1 MRHNNREFDKS
12 SYDSNDQRAKDA
24 IVGYLNKNGYKD
36 VVPREDYFFDV
47 AARKDKNYFFEV
59 EIKNQWGD
67 SWPPFW
73 KEVRIPDRKKRL
85 IKKWK
90 EEYKDHDLIFVVF
103 NTDCSQAWFI
113 DGDTVSSSP
122 IGTIQNSS
130 RIGSPHLKEP
140 FFHVPKEKANL
151 IQIN

>member
-24 IVGYLNKNGYKD
+24 IVGYLNKNGYED
-36 VVPREDYFFDV
+36 IVPREDYFFDV
-47 AARKDKNYFFEV
+47 AAKKDKDYFFEV
-59 EIKNQWGD
+59 EIKNQWGA
-67 SWPPFW
+67 SWPDFW

-85 IKKWK
+85 IKKWR

-113 DGDTVSSSP
+113 DGDTVDSSP

-140 FFHVPKEKANL
+140 FFHVPKEKATL
-151 IQIN
+151 IKIN

>member
-24 IVGYLNKNGYKD
+24 IVGYLNKNGYED
-36 VVPREDYFFDV
+36 IVPREDYFFDV
-47 AARKDKNYFFEV
+47 AAKKDKNYFFEV
-59 EIKNQWGD
+59 EIN
-67 SWPPFW
+67 
-73 KEVRIPDRKKRL
+73 
-85 IKKWK
+85 
-90 EEYKDHDLIFVVF
+90 KDHALIFVVF

-113 DGDTVSSSP
+113 DGDTVDSSP

-140 FFHVPKEKANL
+140 FFHVPKEKATL
-151 IQIN
+151 IKIN